1 MFPKVREN
9 CQSLTSHVKMYPK
22 RKSALDSQIISAEI
36 ALGLVLC
43 TAYRIISKNIFSQ
56 REESQPVDSEKFE
69 LTRSLVCVWLAS
81 NIKFLLIKCNSNP
94 VSLSAHSTSRL
105 IAFLA
110 LLLDSCYG
118 INYQRLYTN
127 ERPTVDMAVC
137 SFFIVSSVV
146 LFFLDHSQLQSRVD
160 LCMIFSDSQKFFL
173 QMDFF
178 ATFVFGLL
186 WLAFP
191 DWLLGFQPITGSED
205 IFHLHLSRAFGAM
218 MVGDSFVSFTTQNFQ
233 PNKEKPSVFISRA
246 VGSLVLLVFLVHS
259 QLTTSAWA
267 PAQIWFGLVG
277 ASLWTG
283 NSILGYLSSKQQNM

>member
-1 MFPKVREN
+1 
-9 CQSLTSHVKMYPK
+9 MYPK
-22 RKSALDSQIISAEI
+22 RKSKMFSQIISAEI

-56 REESQPVDSEKFE
+56 QEESHPVDSEQFE

-118 INYQRLYTN
+118 IHSQRVYTN
-127 ERPTVDMAVC
+127 ERSTVDMAVC

-160 LCMIFSDSQKFFL
+160 LRMIFSDSQKFFL

-191 DWLLGFQPITGSED
+191 DWLLGFQ
-205 IFHLHLSRAFGAM
+205 
-218 MVGDSFVSFTTQNFQ
+218 NFQ

-259 QLTTSAWA
+259 QLSTSAWA
-267 PAQIWFGLVG
+267 PAQVWFGLVG

-283 NSILGYLSSKQQNM
+283 NSILGYLSYKQQNM

>member
-1 MFPKVREN
+1 
-9 CQSLTSHVKMYPK
+9 MYPK

-160 LCMIFSDSQKFFL
+160 LRMIFSDSQKFFL

-191 DWLLGFQPITGSED
+191 DWLLGF
-205 IFHLHLSRAFGAM
+205 
-218 MVGDSFVSFTTQNFQ
+218 QNFQ

-283 NSILGYLSSKQQNM
+283 NSILGYLSSKQQNILLARLSEADHVSMVNQTTAVAQKAEADSMGTWSDFE

>member
-1 MFPKVREN
+1 
-9 CQSLTSHVKMYPK
+9 MYPK
-22 RKSALDSQIISAEI
+22 RKSAMDSQIISAEI

-43 TAYRIISKNIFSQ
+43 TGYRIISKNIFSHQ
-56 REESQPVDSEKFE
+56 EEIQPVDSEQFE
-69 LTRSLVCVWLAS
+69 LTRSL
-81 NIKFLLIKCNSNP
+81 
-94 VSLSAHSTSRL
+94 
-105 IAFLA
+105 AFLA

-118 INYQRLYTN
+118 INSQRVHTN
-127 ERPTVDMAVC
+127 ERPAVDMVVC

-146 LFFLDHSQLQSRVD
+146 LFFLDHSQLQSTVD
-160 LCMIFSDSQKFFL
+160 LRMIFSDSQKFFL

-191 DWLLGFQPITGSED
+191 DWLLGFQPVTGSED
-205 IFHLHLSRAFGAM
+205 ILHLHLTRAFGAM

-233 PNKEKPSVFISRA
+233 HKEKASVFISRA

-267 PAQIWFGLVG
+267 PAQVWFGLVG

-283 NSILGYLSSKQQNM
+283 NSILGYLSSKQQN

>member
-1 MFPKVREN
+1 
-9 CQSLTSHVKMYPK
+9 MYPK

-56 REESQPVDSEKFE
+56 QEESQPVDSEKFE

-137 SFFIVSSVV
+137 SFFIVSSIV
-146 LFFLDHSQLQSRVD
+146 LFLLDHSQLQSRVD
-160 LCMIFSDSQKFFL
+160 LRMIFSDSQKFFL

-218 MVGDSFVSFTTQNFQ
+218 M
-233 PNKEKPSVFISRA
+233 
-246 VGSLVLLVFLVHS
+246 GSLVLLVFLVHS

-267 PAQIWFGLVG
+267 PAQIWFGLLG

-283 NSILGYLSSKQQNM
+283 NSILGYLSSKQQNILLARLSEADHVSMVNQTTAVAQKAEADSMGTWSDFE

>member
-1 MFPKVREN
+1 
-9 CQSLTSHVKMYPK
+9 MYPK

-105 IAFLA
+105 I
-110 LLLDSCYG
+110 
-118 INYQRLYTN
+118 
-127 ERPTVDMAVC
+127 RPTVDMAVC

-160 LCMIFSDSQKFFL
+160 LRMIFSDSQKFFL

-283 NSILGYLSSKQQNM
+283 NSILGYLSSKQQNILLARLSEADHVSMVNQTTAVAQKAEADSMGTWSDFE